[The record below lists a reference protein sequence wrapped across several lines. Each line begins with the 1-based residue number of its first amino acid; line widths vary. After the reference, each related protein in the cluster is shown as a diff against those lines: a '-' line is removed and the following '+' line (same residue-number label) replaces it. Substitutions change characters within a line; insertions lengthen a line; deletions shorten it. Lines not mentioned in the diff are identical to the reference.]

1 MKYFTQLLFI
11 LFISVLKAQTVND
24 SLIRLLSLNTTPDS
38 VKIKLAGDISW
49 NFLSND
55 IEKAMFYAKKE
66 LELAKKLTIKK
77 KLLKQTVILEM
88 YLIEWH
94 HLILHYTI
102 TILH

>member
-49 NFLSND
+49 NF
-55 IEKAMFYAKKE
+55 
-66 LELAKKLTIKK
+66 
-77 KLLKQTVILEM
+77 
-88 YLIEWH
+88 
-94 HLILHYTI
+94 
-102 TILH
+102 